1 MSRPAPSPTALSSG
15 NQKTYALLQNVTSH
29 LPPRQQGSTRCLPY
43 SEAYFA
49 IACSPS
55 QPHPPSGPASITP
68 SVPRARRSPYRYP
81 YVLLSLSDHPR
92 PATLNTPLGP
102 DRVANV
108 RMSNEPKS
116 ARRRMN
122 THEEKVQPVA
132 LAARAK
138 PRIVWTNAFHESL
151 RPEER
156 MLKRAPSN
164 QGPSKAS
171 SVARS
176 TEDSRIPRA

>member
-15 NQKTYALLQNVTSH
+15 YQQTYALLQNVTTH
-29 LPPRQQGSTRCLPY
+29 LPPRQQGSTRCLPS

-49 IACSPS
+49 IACTPRQAVSS
-55 QPHPPSGPASITP
+55 SGPASITP

-81 YVLLSLSDHPR
+81 YVLLSLPDHPR

-132 LAARAK
+132 LAARAN
-138 PRIVWTNAFHESL
+138 PRIICTNTFHESL
-151 RPEER
+151 RPEAR
-156 MLKRAPSN
+156 MLKR
-164 QGPSKAS
+164 GC
-171 SVARS
+171 
-176 TEDSRIPRA
+176 